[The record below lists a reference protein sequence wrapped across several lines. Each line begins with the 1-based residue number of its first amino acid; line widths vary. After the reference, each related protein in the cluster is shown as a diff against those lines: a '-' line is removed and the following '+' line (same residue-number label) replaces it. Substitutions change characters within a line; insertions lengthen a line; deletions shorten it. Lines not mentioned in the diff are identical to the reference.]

1 MSDTPPIASPLGG
14 LDEGA
19 ALRRILEGTSKET
32 GERFFIALVENLAKA
47 LNTHGAWITEYI
59 QECRRLRAL
68 AFWMDGQWIQN
79 YEVDIAGTPCEQ
91 VIDTGRLVHFP
102 DRLME
107 IFPDEPEIQE
117 LRAVSYLGM
126 PLLDMDGRVLGHLA
140 VIDRRPIPEEPR
152 ALALFNIFAARATA
166 EMQRLRA
173 EKQVLEREEKLRR
186 LFDSAMDAV
195 IEFDQ
200 NLRVTRMN
208 PAAEQAFLCAADQMI
223 GDDFS
228 KLISAESRDKLC
240 KLIRELG
247 AVTHG
252 RRSLW
257 VPGVLEACPVGGN
270 EFPAEATLSRFEIE
284 RQSFYTLIL
293 RNINERLEADRKI
306 HSLAAEAAYLRE
318 EINSR
323 CGFEEIL
330 GQSEALKRVLEDIE
344 QVAVTDTTVLIL
356 GETGTGKELIAR
368 AIHGASQRRDKPLI
382 TINCAAV
389 PAALMES
396 EFFGHEKG
404 AFTGATQKRE
414 GRFELANH
422 GTIFLDEIGELSL
435 DLQAKLLRVLQEGE
449 YAPVGSSHTRKVD
462 VRVIAATN
470 RDLDQRVKAGDFRND
485 LYYRLNVFPI
495 EVPPL
500 RMRSDDVV
508 LLASAFATKSAHRLG
523 RSIEPLSDAHKR
535 RLKAYTWPGNVR
547 ELQNVIERAVITSR
561 DGRLNLERALPET
574 ASEPLPDTRMSE
586 AVAREVSERVLQ
598 IRELQ
603 QLERKN
609 ILRALESAD
618 WRVAGKD
625 GAAALLGMNPSTLN
639 SRIRAFKITRP
650 K

>member
-1 MSDTPPIASPLGG
+1 M
-14 LDEGA
+14 
-19 ALRRILEGTSKET
+19 ILEGTANET
-32 GERFFIALVENLAKA
+32 GERFFAALVKNLAKA
-47 LNTHGAWITEYI
+47 LRTHGAWVTEYL
-59 QECRRLRAL
+59 QESRRLRAL
-68 AFWMDGQWIQN
+68 AFWMDGQWIQD
-79 YEVDIAGTPCEQ
+79 YQTDLAGTPCEQ
-91 VIDTGRLVHFP
+91 VIDTANLVHFP
-102 DRLME
+102 DRLLE
-107 IFPDEPEIQE
+107 LFPDDRDVTNIG
-117 LRAVSYLGM
+117 AVSYMGI
-126 PLLDMDGRVLGHLA
+126 PLKDTDGRILGHMA
-140 VIDRRPIPEEPR
+140 VIDRRPMPEEPR
-152 ALALFNIFAARATA
+152 VLALFNIFAARATA

-173 EKQVLEREEKLRR
+173 EKQVREREEKLRG

-195 IEFDQ
+195 IEFDE
-200 NLRVTRMN
+200 NLKVTRMN
-208 PAAEQAFLCAADQMI
+208 PAAEKAFRYAAERVLGQ
-223 GDDFS
+223 DFS
-228 KLISAESRDKLC
+228 RLISEESRQKLQT
-240 KLIRELG
+240 LLG
-247 AVTHG
+247 DLNTAPES

-257 VPGVLEACPVGGN
+257 IPGGLQALPLDGT

-284 RQSFYTLIL
+284 RRSFYSLIL

-318 EINSR
+318 EIKSL
-323 CGFEEIL
+323 CGFDAIL

-368 AIHGASQRRDKPLI
+368 AIHGASRRREKPLI

-414 GRFELANH
+414 GRFALADH
-422 GTIFLDEIGELSL
+422 GTIFLDEIGELPL
-435 DLQAKLLRVLQEGE
+435 DLQAKILRVLQEGE
-449 YAPVGSSHTRKVD
+449 FAAVGSSHTKKVD

-470 RDLDQRVKAGDFRND
+470 RDLNQAVKGGGFRED

-500 RMRSDDVV
+500 RERDDDIL
-508 LLASAFATKSAHRLG
+508 LLAAAFAAKSAQRLG
-523 RSIEPLSDAHKR
+523 RRIEPLSDEYKKR
-535 RLKAYTWPGNVR
+535 LRGYLWPGNVR

-561 DGRLNLERALPET
+561 DGHLNLDRALP
-574 ASEPLPDTRMSE
+574 DTTSDRNCDVE
-586 AVAREVSERVLQ
+586 AQQTMTEEVSERILQ
-598 IRELQ
+598 LRELQ

-609 ILRALESAD
+609 ILRALQSTA

-625 GAAALLGMNPSTLN
+625 GAATLLGMNPSTLN
-639 SRIRAFKITRP
+639 SRIRALRISRP